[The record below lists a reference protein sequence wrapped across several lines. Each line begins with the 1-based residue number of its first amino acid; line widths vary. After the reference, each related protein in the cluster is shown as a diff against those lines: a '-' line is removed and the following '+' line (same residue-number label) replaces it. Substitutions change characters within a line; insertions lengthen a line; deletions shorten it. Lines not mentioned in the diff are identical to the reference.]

1 MQLEKLSSASFSK
14 VFCHNI
20 NRSRQYHWKK
30 LFKIPR
36 KLHCHE
42 KMISYPQALRGDLS
56 LKLKEER
63 REAHIFHEF
72 NFKKKS
78 YEFLSLTLWG

>member
-1 MQLEKLSSASFSK
+1 
-14 VFCHNI
+14 
-20 NRSRQYHWKK
+20 
-30 LFKIPR
+30 
-36 KLHCHE
+36 
-42 KMISYPQALRGDLS
+42 MISYPQALRGALS

-78 YEFLSLTLWG
+78 YEFLSLTL